1 MRSKDSLVLRILSSS
16 ARSDEGM
23 KLVTRRAKFKL
34 DQGQEAVERE
44 GVRDCFPSTLFV
56 CSVLSEIKQNNAFR
70 NPDKKCSKKFFFK
83 TDTSHDHNILYR

>member
-1 MRSKDSLVLRILSSS
+1 
-16 ARSDEGM
+16 M

-70 NPDKKCSKKFFFK
+70 NPDKKCSKKFSSKQILPMTITFFVDK
-83 TDTSHDHNILYR
+83 LLLVEE

>member
-34 DQGQEAVERE
+34 DQGQEAVERK
-44 GVRDCFPSTLFV
+44 G
-56 CSVLSEIKQNNAFR
+56 
-70 NPDKKCSKKFFFK
+70 
-83 TDTSHDHNILYR
+83 